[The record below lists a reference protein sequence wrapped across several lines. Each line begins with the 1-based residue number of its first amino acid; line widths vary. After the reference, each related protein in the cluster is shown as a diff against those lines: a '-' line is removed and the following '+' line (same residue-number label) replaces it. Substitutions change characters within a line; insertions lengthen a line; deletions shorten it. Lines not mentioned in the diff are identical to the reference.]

1 MPWRNDGRGQNPT
14 MRIQSS
20 QVTARGRDW
29 EAAQWGAPI
38 KKEREQPL
46 PAQEHFYGV
55 CGAVWG
61 STAWRWVYPRQL
73 KHSDQG
79 HFPATPEVGMAQSH
93 LAHRVSGSCAGAPFV
108 GSEKKKKKR
117 RLWTK
122 GNQFQNPDGPKWI
135 LISAPGSSG
144 GHRPGFV
151 GTVWHRVRAETW
163 LS

>member
-1 MPWRNDGRGQNPT
+1 MDEPPQKLVIAPKPLPVGSKSHNKNSEQPHDGE
-14 MRIQSS
+14 S
-20 QVTARGRDW
+20 RDW

-73 KHSDQG
+73 KHSEQG
-79 HFPATPEVGMAQSH
+79 HFPATPEVCMARSH

-108 GSEKKKKKR
+108 GSEKKKKK
-117 RLWTK
+117 
-122 GNQFQNPDGPKWI
+122 DDCGPKETNFKI
-135 LISAPGSSG
+135 QMGLN
-144 GHRPGFV
+144 GF
-151 GTVWHRVRAETW
+151 
-163 LS
+163 